1 MALKKRGDVW
11 HLRIRPFG
19 GKQVWVSTGSALK
32 SKAENMERQ
41 ILVACGSQDYRA
53 LDPEARKSCLQMFK
67 NQGWQV
73 PPDLGGEHQVT
84 DELTMWRAVELCL
97 KYPEVRN
104 STVRERLEQ
113 CFVHLVKHFG
123 KDRPVKEI
131 WIPQI
136 KEYQIERANQG
147 AAAGTVNREKST
159 LSKMF
164 QVLIELRHMDVNPVR
179 LVKPLSEKSDKRQA
193 YLSREDFERISVQL
207 PDWYRTIAQ
216 TAYYTGMRRG
226 EILGLTWKRVNLRKR
241 MVYLGP
247 DDVKER
253 QWKRVPIH
261 RDLVPILELVRCGQ
275 VVGLDSVFLH
285 NGQPV
290 TDPTQVRWCW
300 DRKVAKVGLDP
311 APRFHDLRHTWKTNA
326 RRSGMHPE
334 IERAIMGHSQRGKSV
349 HEGYGFISDE
359 ELVRAI
365 DGMTFDHGETQILVA
380 GRKGKGRQG
389 GTSSRSAERCEQNVS
404 IRRSRKTAHEI
415 TC

>member
-32 SKAENMERQ
+32 SRAENIERQ

-53 LDPEARKSCLQMFK
+53 LDPEARRACMQLFK
-67 NQGWQV
+67 NQGWQL
-73 PPDLGGEHQVT
+73 PPDLSGENPVT

-97 KYPEVRN
+97 KYPEIRN
-104 STVRERLEQ
+104 SSTRERLEQ

-123 KDRPVKEI
+123 KHRPVKEI
-131 WIPQI
+131 WIPHI
-136 KEYQIERANQG
+136 KEYQIERVSQG

-164 QVLIELRHMDVNPVR
+164 QVLIELRHLDVNPAR
-179 LVKPLSEKSDKRQA
+179 LVKPLSEKSYKRQA
-193 YLSREDFERISVQL
+193 YVSHDDFQRILVEL
-207 PDWYRTIAQ
+207 PEWYRPIAQ
-216 TAYYTGMRRG
+216 AAYYTGMRRG

-241 MVYLGP
+241 MIHLGP

-261 RDLVPILELVRCGQ
+261 WDLVPILESVRSGQ

-290 TDPTQVRWCW
+290 TEPMQVRWCW
-300 DRKVAKVGLDP
+300 DRRVARLGFDNP
-311 APRFHDLRHTWKTNA
+311 PRFHDLRHTWKTNA

-380 GRKGKGRQG
+380 GRKGKSRQG
-389 GTSSRSAERCEQNVS
+389 ACTSESAERCEQNVS
-404 IRRSRKTAHEI
+404 TRLRRKTAHEI